1 MNNFHSALNEPPERT
16 SVDRI
21 FFFFFGM
28 TATNNSISHHKRYFI
43 IRATFIAAILCVF
56 FLCFIHYNAGMSLN
70 QGMEHNAS
78 SKLLSFLYTNT
89 SCGLEGYSTFQLH
102 TVKNDT

>member
-1 MNNFHSALNEPPERT
+1 MNPLKGHLWT
-16 SVDRI
+16 G

-56 FLCFIHYNAGMSLN
+56 FLCFIHYNAGMSLS

-89 SCGLEGYSTFQLH
+89 SCGPEGYSTFQLH